1 VEDVRARP
9 VSRSS
14 VAQGYRR
21 YVERHED
28 EQAIKFAIAINPGS
42 KLPKPRFEYDTDG
55 PSMKQLDAVQ
65 IERLT
70 EIKGQ
75 LLNLVSEALDLV
87 RGTPEEQRAN
97 HWYAT
102 VCTALDRDNTQGN
115 DSTITLQETIDALRE
130 HASE

>member
-1 VEDVRARP
+1 
-9 VSRSS
+9 
-14 VAQGYRR
+14 
-21 YVERHED
+21 
-28 EQAIKFAIAINPGS
+28 
-42 KLPKPRFEYDTDG
+42 
-55 PSMKQLDAVQ
+55 MKQLDAVQ

-102 VCTALDRDNTQGN
+102 VCTALDK
-115 DSTITLQETIDALRE
+115 IV
-130 HASE
+130 